1 MLLRALVYDELQGN
15 YSVGAAVR
23 DAACYVC
30 WAFARAYQPDHFRQY
45 ALQVAPALLCVALF
59 DREVLGRVV
68 GQGRSGWI
76 GGGEVGENT
85 WMRRRG
91 K

>member
-15 YSVGAAVR
+15 YSVGSAVR

-30 WAFARAYQPDHFRQY
+30 WAFARAYQPDHFRQH

-59 DREVLGRVV
+59 DREVRDREV
-68 GQGRSGWI
+68 GTWR
-76 GGGEVGENT
+76 GGG
-85 WMRRRG
+85 
-91 K
+91 